1 MSKWQI
7 EKSYKLK
14 LDNDAYYVLLMLYVI
29 FIVSA
34 ERVTDR
40 DTKHL
45 LQLWSCRMKKSF
57 ICTELPIFYIYK
69 FKLQSPG
76 SWEEN

>member
-1 MSKWQI
+1 MNERQI

-14 LDNDAYYVLLMLYVI
+14 LDNDAYYVLLMVYVI

-34 ERVTDR
+34 ERATDR

-45 LQLWSCRMKKSF
+45 LQL
-57 ICTELPIFYIYK
+57 
-69 FKLQSPG
+69 
-76 SWEEN
+76 